1 MIPYLVRPE
10 WMQALRELAQ
20 SWQAVVLDCET
31 TGLEVYLGDRL
42 LGFSVGDLHGEDCY
56 YIPFQHKDF
65 EQVPEIAIWELLEL
79 LGGRPVLGY
88 NVKFDLHALAHT
100 FGEHFGSSPL
110 FDVLVAARL
119 MAVMDR
125 PALDLESTA
134 GREVGFEYKSPA
146 AGHQAEFG
154 KVDKEG
160 NPRWSVHDIG
170 TKCCEDV
177 DAPRLLYLHY
187 KPKMP
192 DRLQRLFLMECRLTR
207 HLYEMER
214 RGVEYDPREVERLD
228 KVFGDLKV
236 DTQSKLLEITGL
248 EKFNPNSNP
257 QVCALM
263 ESLGIKSPVT
273 SGKTGL
279 PSWPREVLM
288 GVRHPAALPIAQ
300 YRAFGHEQSNLI
312 SELLTHIKMGNP
324 LLRWPYQNWGT
335 VTGRLS
341 GRLQSIARGWL
352 QLGAAGEGGE
362 PLQWSEDG
370 PDTSIAMRS
379 MFIPGAG
386 YEFIELDYRQI
397 EMFVAGFYFQD
408 PAFQRLLEEEDFHE
422 ATSLWVWGSST
433 KEIRKRAKIFNFGL
447 LYGTGLETLA
457 KGLKCSIKEAE
468 VYRNQYFAKLGP
480 GYRRCLYKIR
490 SIVEDQDYVENIY
503 GRRYY
508 LPADMAYIIFN
519 YLCQG
524 GAGDFVKFRQIAIA
538 DLCQQEGV
546 LPTFTTHDD
555 IVVRAPLGW
564 HRSAACR
571 QLIEILENGSPFK
584 MKLPVSMRVSTTNL
598 ADLKGVQ
605 LAAA

>member
-1 MIPYLVRPE
+1 M
-10 WMQALRELAQ
+10 ELAQ
-20 SWQAVVLDCET
+20 NWQAVVLDCET

-42 LGFSVGDLHGEDCY
+42 LGFSVGDLYGEDCY

-65 EQVPEIAIWELLEL
+65 EQVPEVAIWELLEL

-88 NVKFDLHALAHT
+88 NVKFDLHALAKT

-146 AGHQAEFG
+146 AAHQAEFG
-154 KVDKEG
+154 KADKESH
-160 NPRWSVHDIG
+160 PRWSVHDVG

-177 DAPRLLYLHY
+177 DATRLLYLHY
-187 KPKMP
+187 KSKMP
-192 DRLQRLFLMECRLTR
+192 ERLQRLFLKECQLTKR
-207 HLYEMER
+207 LYEMER
-214 RGVEYDPREVERLD
+214 RGIEYDPQEVGRLDEIFERL
-228 KVFGDLKV
+228 KGEARV
-236 DTQSKLLEITGL
+236 KLLDLTGL
-248 EKFNPNSNP
+248 EAFNPNSNP
-257 QVCALM
+257 QVCSLM
-263 ESLGIKSPVT
+263 EGLGIKSPVK
-273 SGKTGL
+273 SPKTGQ
-279 PSWPREVLM
+279 PSWGREVLM
-288 GVRHPAALPIAQ
+288 EIEHPVALGIAQ

-312 SELLTHIKMGNP
+312 SFLKQHIKVGNP
-324 LLRWPYQNWGT
+324 ILRGTYKNWGT

-341 GRLQSIARGWL
+341 SSDPNLQGVAKGWL
-352 QLGAAGEGGE
+352 QLGEVGEEGK
-362 PLQWSEDG
+362 PLQWSEEG

-379 MFIPGAG
+379 VFLPGAG
-386 YEFIELDYRQI
+386 YEFIEFDYRQI
-397 EMFVAGFYFQD
+397 EMFIAGFYFQD
-408 PAFQRLLEEEDFHE
+408 PAFQRLLAEEDFHE

-447 LYGTGLETLA
+447 LYGTGLEALA
-457 KGLKCSIKEAE
+457 KRLKCSIKEAE
-468 VYRNQYFAKLGP
+468 VYRNQYFAMLGP

-490 SIVEDQDYVENIY
+490 SIVEDKGYGENIY

-508 LPADMAYIIFN
+508 LPADMSYILFN

-524 GAGDFVKFRQIAIA
+524 GAGDFVKFRQLAIA

-546 LPTFTTHDD
+546 LPTLTTHDD
-555 IVVRAPLGW
+555 IVVRAPIGW
-564 HRSAACR
+564 HRSEACR
-571 QLIEILENGSPFK
+571 QLTEILEDGSPFK

-598 ADLKGVQ
+598 AELKGVQ